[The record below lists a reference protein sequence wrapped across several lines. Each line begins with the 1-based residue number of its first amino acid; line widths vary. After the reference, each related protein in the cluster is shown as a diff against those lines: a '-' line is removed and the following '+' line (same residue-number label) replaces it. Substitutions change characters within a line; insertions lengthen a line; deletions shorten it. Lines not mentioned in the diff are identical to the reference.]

1 MYLADRAQVHER
13 IQKAYDSRDRAL
25 VDTRDDMGFCLY
37 PILDLS
43 RGGLGLE
50 FSGAGSG
57 EKDETRVNTHVGQ
70 GGQTASTDSYSFKP
84 LEAPHGKIKI
94 KVTYR
99 RGVDSKVRYDRV
111 FFTTI
116 VLMI

>member
-1 MYLADRAQVHER
+1 M
-13 IQKAYDSRDRAL
+13 
-25 VDTRDDMGFCLY
+25 DTRDDMGFCLY

-57 EKDETRVNTHVGQ
+57 EKDETHADTHV
-70 GGQTASTDSYSFKP
+70 GQTASTDSYSFKP

-99 RGVDSKVRYDRV
+99 RSADSKVRFDRV
-111 FFTTI
+111 FITTI
-116 VLMI
+116 AVMIHQYLIDFVLVRA